1 MVRPVHE
8 YNGPLDGFRAAVL
21 GYRDFFWNSPMAN
34 LTLKD
39 VEYVAALAQLSLDDA
54 AKARMLGDLG
64 NILGYI
70 EKLNELDTA
79 GVEPMMHVL
88 DLANVYRED
97 VVGPSLD
104 RTLALKN
111 APNTDGEYFL
121 VPRIL
126 DAE

>member
-1 MVRPVHE
+1 
-8 YNGPLDGFRAAVL
+8 
-21 GYRDFFWNSPMAN
+21 MAQ

-39 VEYVAALAQLSLDDA
+39 VEYVAALAQLSLDEA
-54 AKARMLGDLG
+54 AKRRMLDDLG

-70 EKLNELDTA
+70 EKLNELDTT

-104 RTLALKN
+104 RALALRN
-111 APNTDGEYFL
+111 APNTDGAYFL
-121 VPRIL
+121 VPKIL
-126 DAE
+126 GAE

>member
-1 MVRPVHE
+1 
-8 YNGPLDGFRAAVL
+8 
-21 GYRDFFWNSPMAN
+21 MAK

-39 VEYVAALAQLSLDDA
+39 VEYVASLAQLTLDDA
-54 AKARMLGDLG
+54 AKARMLEDMGK
-64 NILGYI
+64 ILGYV

-97 VVGPSLD
+97 TVLPSLD
-104 RTLALKN
+104 HDLALKN
-111 APNTDGEYFL
+111 APNSDGSYFL

-126 DAE
+126 ETE

>member
-1 MVRPVHE
+1 
-8 YNGPLDGFRAAVL
+8 VL
-21 GYRDFFWNSPMAN
+21 FSGVFSMAQ

-64 NILGYI
+64 NILGYV
-70 EKLNELDTA
+70 EKLNELDTTD
-79 GVEPMMHVL
+79 VEPMMHVL
-88 DLANVYRED
+88 NLANVYRED
-97 VVGPSLD
+97 VVGPSLE
-104 RTLALKN
+104 RSLALKN
-111 APNTDGEYFL
+111 APNTDGDWFL

>member
-1 MVRPVHE
+1 
-8 YNGPLDGFRAAVL
+8 
-21 GYRDFFWNSPMAN
+21 MAE

-39 VEYVAALAQLSLDDA
+39 VEYVATLAQLTLDDA
-54 AKARMLGDLG
+54 AKARMLEDMGK
-64 NILGYI
+64 ILGYI
-70 EKLNELDTA
+70 EKLNELNTD

-97 VVGPSLD
+97 VVEPSLNHD
-104 RTLALKN
+104 LALKN

-126 DAE
+126 DND

>member
-1 MVRPVHE
+1 V
-8 YNGPLDGFRAAVL
+8 AK
-21 GYRDFFWNSPMAN
+21 

-39 VEYVAALAQLSLDDA
+39 VEYVASLAQLTLDDA
-54 AKARMLGDLG
+54 AKARMLEDMG
-64 NILGYI
+64 NILGYV
-70 EKLNELDTA
+70 EKLAELDTE

-97 VVGPSLD
+97 TVQPSLNHD
-104 RTLALKN
+104 LALKN

-126 DAE
+126 DTE